1 MVRVLLWGDLLLR
14 VAPPL
19 LQTLI
24 QGWAVL
30 RALRLSYQSGSLNS
44 GLHQTR

>member
-1 MVRVLLWGDLLLR
+1 MEAELVRGLVWGDLLLR

-19 LQTLI
+19 LQALI

-30 RALRLSYQSGSLNS
+30 RALRAVVPE
-44 GLHQTR
+44 RAA